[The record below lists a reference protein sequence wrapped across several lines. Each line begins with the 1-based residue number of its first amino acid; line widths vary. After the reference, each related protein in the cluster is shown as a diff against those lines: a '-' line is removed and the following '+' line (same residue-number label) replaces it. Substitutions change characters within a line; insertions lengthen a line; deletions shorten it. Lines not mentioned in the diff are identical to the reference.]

1 MQNLI
6 NSLAEGNKKNVYI
19 FYFFLIMLTFSPV
32 IFFSYAFSDDWSTF
46 FDAITRNGSSFQW
59 DVQSGRPVYAVFRYY
74 GQMLINDISSFSY
87 LRLFNILSLVVLSGF
102 IYNFIDSRKIFD
114 NPYSKVIFPLLICLL
129 PAFQVYASWAT
140 CFPFTISVLP
150 AGISYNKMFPTFE
163 AAVVIARKKLASIV
177 VLWVAYR
184 NEYQPTAITF
194 SFFFALDSCIKKE
207 KVV

>member
-1 MQNLI
+1 MENNMQNLI

-19 FYFFLIMLTFSPV
+19 FYFFLLMLTFSPV

-87 LRLFNILSLVVLSGF
+87 LRLFNILSLIVLSGF

-114 NPYSKVIFPLLICLL
+114 NPVFKVIFPLLICLL
-129 PAFQVYASWAT
+129 PATPITKMIKHVAT
-140 CFPFTISVLP
+140 FFTVKLLSFFIQLSS
-150 AGISYNKMFPTFE
+150 IKKNKN
-163 AAVVIARKKLASIV
+163 VIAV
-177 VLWVAYR
+177 G
-184 NEYQPTAITF
+184 
-194 SFFFALDSCIKKE
+194 
-207 KVV
+207 

>member
-74 GQMLINDISSFSY
+74 GKMLINDISSFSY
-87 LRLFNILSLVVLSGF
+87 LRLFNILSLVVLSCF

-114 NPYSKVIFPLLICLL
+114 NPVFKIIFPLLICLL

-140 CFPFTISVLP
+140 CFPFTISVLL
-150 AGISYNKMFPTFE
+150 AGISYNKCFPHSKQRSSLPE
-163 AAVVIARKKLASIV
+163 KLA
-177 VLWVAYR
+177 
-184 NEYQPTAITF
+184 
-194 SFFFALDSCIKKE
+194 
-207 KVV
+207 

>member
-1 MQNLI
+1 
-6 NSLAEGNKKNVYI
+6 
-19 FYFFLIMLTFSPV
+19 MLTFSPV

-114 NPYSKVIFPLLICLL
+114 NPVFKVIFPLLICSL

-140 CFPFTISVLP
+140 CFRSLFQYCWQVLVIINVSHIRSSGRHCQKNYHP
-150 AGISYNKMFPTFE
+150 LLFYGWHLQYINRQQLHSY
-163 AAVVIARKKLASIV
+163 
-177 VLWVAYR
+177 
-184 NEYQPTAITF
+184 
-194 SFFFALDSCIKKE
+194 SFYA
-207 KVV
+207 

>member
-102 IYNFIDSRKIFD
+102 IYNFI
-114 NPYSKVIFPLLICLL
+114 
-129 PAFQVYASWAT
+129 
-140 CFPFTISVLP
+140 
-150 AGISYNKMFPTFE
+150 
-163 AAVVIARKKLASIV
+163 
-177 VLWVAYR
+177 
-184 NEYQPTAITF
+184 
-194 SFFFALDSCIKKE
+194 
-207 KVV
+207 

>member
-87 LRLFNILSLVVLSGF
+87 LRFFNILSLVVLSGF

-114 NPYSKVIFPLLICLL
+114 NPVFKVIFPLLICLL
-129 PAFQVYASWAT
+129 LRFKFMLHGQHVSRSLFQYCWQ
-140 CFPFTISVLP
+140 VL
-150 AGISYNKMFPTFE
+150 
-163 AAVVIARKKLASIV
+163 VIINVSHIRSSGRHCQK
-177 VLWVAYR
+177 
-184 NEYQPTAITF
+184 N
-194 SFFFALDSCIKKE
+194 
-207 KVV
+207 